1 MNPTTPR
8 KIEYLKLTSA
18 SAAAIFALD
27 VVMPCVN
34 FTVFLEFFDELA
46 PTHRFSRV
54 QNVDV
59 LFCRK
64 SDYFIIYYVCGLP
77 YVRIR

>member
-1 MNPTTPR
+1 MNPATPR

-34 FTVFLEFFDELA
+34 ITVFLEFFAELA
-46 PTHRFSRV
+46 PAHPFSRV

-59 LFCRK
+59 LFCRMP
-64 SDYFIIYYVCGLP
+64 DLLIIYCVRGLP